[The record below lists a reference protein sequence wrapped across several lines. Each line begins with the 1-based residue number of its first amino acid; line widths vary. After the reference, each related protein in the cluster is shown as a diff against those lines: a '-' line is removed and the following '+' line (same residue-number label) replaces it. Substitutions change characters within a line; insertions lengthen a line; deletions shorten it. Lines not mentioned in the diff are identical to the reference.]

1 LCGEGGLRIF
11 SRSIGCAPRFCAQKG
26 KFVTTHGLDQRD
38 SALTELLGIAEG
50 GFDTVDPV
58 GLGRSLAKVAVGT
71 ARHPTALARASAR
84 FLGGLME
91 ASAAATAR
99 LVGAAAGGPVGVEP
113 KDRRFE
119 DATWSENGLYFG
131 LLQSYLL
138 ADRLVM
144 EMVEGAQLNEP
155 AASKARFAA
164 RLLVDAMA
172 PTNQLLGNP
181 TALRRA
187 FETGGLSLVRG
198 ARHFLED
205 VASNGG
211 WPRQVD
217 TSPFTLGDNMAA
229 TKGRVVYRNE
239 LIELIQYEPQTPQV
253 HALPMLLCPPWINKY
268 YIMDLAPGKSLVE
281 WSVQHGLTTF
291 AISYRNPDSSMRDLS
306 FDDYVIEGPRA
317 AIDAIISITGAPK
330 VNTLAVCL
338 GGTLQ
343 AVMLAYMNAQGEDLV
358 NSSTY
363 LNALTDFH
371 DAGTLKSVFT
381 DERTVESL
389 AKRMEAKGYLEA
401 ADMAHTFDLLR
412 ARDLV
417 FKYVASNWLMG
428 EDPPAFDMLA
438 WNSDS
443 TRMPAK
449 MHAYYLR
456 RCWIDNALA
465 KDEMEC
471 NGVRLMTSEI
481 SNDTYIVAAVD
492 DHIVP
497 WRSSYRT
504 TQLFKGECRFVL
516 SSSGHIAGIVN
527 PPNPKSKL
535 WTNDSLPPS
544 PDAWLA
550 KATEHRETWWNDW
563 INWVIPRSGALVPPP
578 PLGHPDEEPDVKAPG
593 TYVYG

>member
-1 LCGEGGLRIF
+1 M
-11 SRSIGCAPRFCAQKG
+11 
-26 KFVTTHGLDQRD
+26 TTDALDQRD
-38 SALTELLGIAEG
+38 SALADLLGIAEG

-58 GLGRSLAKVAVGT
+58 GLGRSLARVAVGT
-71 ARHPTALARASAR
+71 ARHPSALARASAR

-91 ASAAATAR
+91 ASAATTAR
-99 LVGAAAGGPVGVEP
+99 LVGAHADGPVGVEA

-119 DATWSENGLYFG
+119 DASWSENGWYFG

-138 ADRLVM
+138 ADRMVM
-144 EMVEGAQLNEP
+144 ETVEGARLNEP
-155 AASKARFAA
+155 SASKARFAA
-164 RLLVDAMA
+164 RLLLDAAA

-181 TALRRA
+181 QALRRA
-187 FETGGLSLVRG
+187 FETGGLSLLRG

-217 TSPFTLGDNMAA
+217 TSPFTLGENMAA
-229 TKGRVVYRNE
+229 TKGQVVYRNE
-239 LIELIQYEPQTPQV
+239 LVELIQYEPQTPQV
-253 HALPMLLCPPWINKY
+253 HAIPMLLCPPWINKY

-281 WSVQHGLTTF
+281 WCVQHGLTTF
-291 AISYRNPDSSMRDLS
+291 ALSYRNPDSSMRDLS
-306 FDDYVIEGPRA
+306 FDDYMIKGPRA
-317 AIDAIISITGAPK
+317 AIDAIIAITGSPK

-338 GGTLQ
+338 GGTLH
-343 AVMLAYMNAQGEDLV
+343 AVMLAYLDATGEDLV

-381 DERTVESL
+381 DTRTVEGL

-465 KDEMEC
+465 NDQMEC
-471 NGVRLMTSEI
+471 NGLRLMASEI

-504 TQLFKGECRFVL
+504 TQLFKGDCRFVL

-535 WTNDSLPPS
+535 WTNDDLPPS

-563 INWVIPRSGALVPPP
+563 LNWVVPRSGPLGAPP
-578 PLGHPDEEPDVKAPG
+578 PLGKPGEDPDVRAPG